1 VFFSVQ
7 ICGSVL
13 ATRKGVYQGLAYM
26 LIYTGAVAVLFV
38 VVLLLVDSRES
49 GLGSLLVAR
58 SGFVGVI
65 LSLSLGFAFVPSNL
79 SFYVAGARLH
89 SRRRWPPNTRGD
101 PCSFEWRNFRRIQSL
116 PGCLRAGLTHCN

>member
-1 VFFSVQ
+1 
-7 ICGSVL
+7 
-13 ATRKGVYQGLAYM
+13 M

-65 LSLSLGFAFVPSNL
+65 LSLSLGFAFVPLAICLFMLQAHACMVDGDAHPTPEVTPAHLSGVTFGESN
-79 SFYVAGARLH
+79 
-89 SRRRWPPNTRGD
+89 P
-101 PCSFEWRNFRRIQSL
+101 SL
-116 PGCLRAGLTHCN
+116 AASGLALLTVTKFI